1 MNSPSDDL
9 QNNSHCSL
17 KGAQNIFGYLFIVEL
32 GGITVRQMLMFF
44 GSTYFRGRP

>member
-9 QNNSHCSL
+9 QNNSHWSL
-17 KGAQNIFGYLFIVEL
+17 KGAQYIFEFLFIVEL

-44 GSTYFRGRP
+44 GSTYFRDRP